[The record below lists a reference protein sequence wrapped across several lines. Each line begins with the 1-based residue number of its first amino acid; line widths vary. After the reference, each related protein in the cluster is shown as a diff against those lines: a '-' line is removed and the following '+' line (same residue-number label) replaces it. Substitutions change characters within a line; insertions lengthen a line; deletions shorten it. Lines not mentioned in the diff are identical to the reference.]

1 MPSVKID
8 SLHAKKE
15 GLSFNTWSSLIAQ
28 MSMFYNFGKAIVNE
42 ARWACKSTGRCDES
56 TNSGSKGK

>member
-28 MSMFYNFGKAIVNE
+28 MSILQLGE
-42 ARWACKSTGRCDES
+42 AHCERGPM
-56 TNSGSKGK
+56 GL